1 MASFKNR
8 IVVPKNKT
16 AFSAHIDHIKAGS
29 GYQVSHA
36 PCMSHR
42 IIEVLYEHCSS
53 GTCNSEIPNSG
64 IIKAGPSDSEKFEVW
79 LIRLSLS
86 DQIYFD
92 LRLSYLSLGYCDLQ
106 SLEYT
111 R

>member
-29 GYQVSHA
+29 GNQVSHA

-42 IIEVLYEHCSS
+42 IIEVLKRRVENAYISITYIS
-53 GTCNSEIPNSG
+53 N
-64 IIKAGPSDSEKFEVW
+64 
-79 LIRLSLS
+79 
-86 DQIYFD
+86 
-92 LRLSYLSLGYCDLQ
+92 
-106 SLEYT
+106 
-111 R
+111 

>member
-29 GYQVSHA
+29 GNQVSHA

-42 IIEVLYEHCSS
+42 IIEVLNEYPAACCGWDGQE
-53 GTCNSEIPNSG
+53 T
-64 IIKAGPSDSEKFEVW
+64 
-79 LIRLSLS
+79 
-86 DQIYFD
+86 D
-92 LRLSYLSLGYCDLQ
+92 LRKGAYSMLDD
-106 SLEYT
+106 
-111 R
+111 

>member
-16 AFSAHIDHIKAGS
+16 AFSAHIDHIKPGS

-42 IIEVLYEHCSS
+42 IIEVL
-53 GTCNSEIPNSG
+53 
-64 IIKAGPSDSEKFEVW
+64 K
-79 LIRLSLS
+79 
-86 DQIYFD
+86 
-92 LRLSYLSLGYCDLQ
+92 
-106 SLEYT
+106 
-111 R
+111 